1 MIIVLLVVCDVSM
14 PQADLWIPRL
24 LDSSLSSVV
33 RSSKSVVPATRRSHR
48 QKDRVKQRSMPPI
61 GQLSEWRTPVH
72 LSTVDYF
79 LEVVRSTLRA
89 RLDDRSFL
97 RQLFRRTGLRKQ
109 EFHRFLCREE
119 NHHVSV
125 QTIVSLLDVLQL
137 RIVIRPQ

>member
-1 MIIVLLVVCDVSM
+1 M
-14 PQADLWIPRL
+14 
-24 LDSSLSSVV
+24 
-33 RSSKSVVPATRRSHR
+33 T
-48 QKDRVKQRSMPPI
+48 PI
-61 GQLSEWRTPVH
+61 GHLSDWRTPVH

-79 LEVVRSTLRA
+79 LDVVRRTLRV

-109 EFHRFLCREE
+109 EFHRFLCGEE

-125 QTIVSLLDVLQL
+125 QTIVSLLDALHL